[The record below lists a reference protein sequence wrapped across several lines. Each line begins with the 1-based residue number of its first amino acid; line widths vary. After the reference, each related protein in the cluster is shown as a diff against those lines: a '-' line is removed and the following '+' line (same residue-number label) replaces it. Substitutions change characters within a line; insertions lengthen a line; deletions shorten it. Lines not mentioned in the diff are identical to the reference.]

1 MLSTVAQRATDVRLR
16 DHLNDLV
23 GLGPKGLT
31 QLESDYPYA
40 DLRDGELTMDG
51 ALRERADGQL
61 MLEPRVRKH
70 ISNAY
75 VDRFLE
81 DCLTV
86 LSIDGDRA
94 GYYHPDFNL
103 RARVHGGACGIESV
117 KPSWHYPRSLLDAMA
132 DLRGYNLVTNIGQS
146 GCNSC
151 GGAAIQRLTDELEDH
166 GTSVLGHVGFSAQTN
181 PENPYLN
188 YGSFDSEAISTEDLG
203 YLVLSTLEKHDI
215 PYEWEEDESKAIEAF
230 PAGFRL

>member
-1 MLSTVAQRATDVRLR
+1 MSQKLSTVARRATNVRLR

-31 QLESDYPYA
+31 QLESDYPYT

-70 ISNAY
+70 IRNAY

-86 LSIDGDRA
+86 LGIDEDRA

-103 RARVHGGACGIESV
+103 RARVHGGACGIEPV
-117 KPSWHYPRSLLDAMA
+117 KPTWHYPRPLLDAMA

-146 GCNSC
+146 GCSSC
-151 GGAAIQRLTDELEDH
+151 GTAAIQNLTVDLEDH
-166 GTSVLGHVGFSAQTN
+166 GTPVLGYVSFSAQASPQN
-181 PENPYLN
+181 PDINFR
-188 YGSFDSEAISTEDLG
+188 SFDSETMSTEDLG
-203 YLVLSTLEKHDI
+203 YLVLSTLENHDLT
-215 PYEWEEDESKAIEAF
+215 YEWE
-230 PAGFRL
+230 